1 AGVPGGDPGGQIHGT
16 LAQVAVALPA
26 DADVESQYDAAAM
39 WSACPG
45 KAGTAGWQDPLV
57 AIRFQTASNARTVVA
72 HADAALTSLGWALGD
87 HPARIEHDV
96 ALGEAQGELHV
107 LLHQYDRQPVRRVQ
121 LRDGVLDLDDHR
133 RLDALGRLVEQ
144 QQPGPG
150 HEGAGDGELL
160 RLAAGEEPR
169 LTAEELAKLGEEV
182 EGLVQGCLPGGRRL
196 DHDLQVLP
204 HREARKAGPALR
216 DIGEPRPHPLVGSPA
231 RDLPA
236 VEGDAAS
243 GGLDHAHHRL
253 DQGGLADAIAAHDAH
268 ESVVRHLHR
277 DAEQHGR
284 PPVPR
289 LDAVDRQH
297 AQPT

>member
-1 AGVPGGDPGGQIHGT
+1 
-16 LAQVAVALPA
+16 
-26 DADVESQYDAAAM
+26 M
-39 WSACPG
+39 
-45 KAGTAGWQDPLV
+45 
-57 AIRFQTASNARTVVA
+57 
-72 HADAALTSLGWALGD
+72 
-87 HPARIEHDV
+87 
-96 ALGEAQGELHV
+96 
-107 LLHQYDRQPVRRVQ
+107 
-121 LRDGVLDLDDHR
+121 RDGVLDLDDHR

-150 HEGAGDGELL
+150 HEGARHGELL

-182 EGLVQGCLPGGRRL
+182 EGLVQGCLPGGDPGGRRL

-204 HREARKAGPALR
+204 HREARKARPALR
-216 DIGEPRPHPLVGSPA
+216 DIGEPRLHPLVGSQA
-231 RDLPA
+231 RDVPA

-284 PPVPR
+284 PPVAR
-289 LDAVDRQH
+289 LDPFDCQH
-297 AQPT
+297 AQPTSEWALRSAARPR